1 MIILSNILKDTKWA
15 FIIVLWKFDDLNEKH
30 YIIKMCKKDKLSLTL
45 RSNYK
50 RSVQFTNCPTWK
62 IIFTWNWLELSHLR
76 ILLHKNHQISFH
88 HSTLLFIDERL
99 FVQYFISLIFWEV
112 RLSYFWI
119 YRWFKFKWC
128 HLPLKKILE

>member
-1 MIILSNILKDTKWA
+1 MIIFSNILKDTKYNSFMKIWW
-15 FIIVLWKFDDLNEKH
+15 FEWKTLH
-30 YIIKMCKKDKLSLTL
+30 YQNVKKDKLSLIL

-50 RSVQFTNCPTWK
+50 RSVQFTNCPTWNV
-62 IIFTWNWLELSHLR
+62 IFTWNWLELSHLR

-88 HSTLLFIDERL
+88 HSTLLFIDEWL

-128 HLPLKKILE
+128 HLPLKK